1 MMATVTVYATG
12 PGCIR
17 CPLTCRALAALGID
31 FRVVDLSTDP
41 AAVELVTR
49 TLGYSQAPVVVVD
62 QHPDMHW
69 SGFRPDLFTQLA
81 ARIDGEPE
89 CGPTAGSPIGRV

>member
-1 MMATVTVYATG
+1 MMATVTVYTTG

-17 CPLTCRALAALGID
+17 CTLTCRALAALGID
-31 FRVVDLSTDP
+31 FQVVNLSTDP

-49 TLGYSQAPVVVVD
+49 TLGYSQAPVVVVG

-81 ARIDGEPE
+81 ARIDGEPD
-89 CGPTAGSPIGRV
+89 CGPTTGSPIGRV